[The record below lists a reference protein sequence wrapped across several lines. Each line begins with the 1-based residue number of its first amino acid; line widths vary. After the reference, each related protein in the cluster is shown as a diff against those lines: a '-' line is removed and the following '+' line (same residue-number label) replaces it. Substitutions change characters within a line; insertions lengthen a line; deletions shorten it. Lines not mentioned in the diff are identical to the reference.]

1 MNILE
6 NISRNITMKF
16 WYCLSGG
23 ICIKKDVPL
32 VEFIYLVFT
41 LWPLLLCLCDIF
53 LVLINCPDC

>member
-1 MNILE
+1 MNTLE

-41 LWPLLLCLCDIF
+41 CM
-53 LVLINCPDC
+53 PDENANFERISNAN